1 MLLTIEEARATLR
14 VDGEAND
21 CIIMPLLEALPA
33 YINTLTGCEQLGEAP
48 DDLAKTLAKFIL
60 QLWYN
65 PDGTDADRLQR
76 VIDSLAKT
84 IKAREVKLK
93 QNQ

>member
-1 MLLTIEEARATLR
+1 MLLSIEEARDVLR
-14 VDGEAND
+14 VDGTAND
-21 CIIMPLLEALPA
+21 SIITPLLEALPD
-33 YINTLTGCEQLGEAP
+33 YISTLTGCDNLGDNP
-48 DDLAKTLAKFIL
+48 DKLAKTLAKFVL

-84 IKAREVKLK
+84 IKAREATLK
-93 QNQ
+93 S